1 MKILFFLSILVILNG
16 CSKPKTVFICGD
28 HVCINKTEAEQ
39 YFEENL
45 SLEVKVIDK
54 KKKEELNLVEL
65 NLKGPVNGEKTI
77 FVTNKKRTN
86 NEIKILS
93 NKEIESKKAEI
104 KEKNKIKKNKKT
116 KNKKFVKK
124 KKVVK
129 KTKDVDINKNLI
141 NDTHKQKNE
150 IVDICVLVK
159 ECNIDEISK
168 YLVKQGKKK
177 KFPDINLRE
186 DK

>member
-77 FVTNKKRTN
+77 FVTNKKKTN
-86 NEIKILS
+86 NEIKI
-93 NKEIESKKAEI
+93 
-104 KEKNKIKKNKKT
+104 
-116 KNKKFVKK
+116 
-124 KKVVK
+124 
-129 KTKDVDINKNLI
+129 
-141 NDTHKQKNE
+141 
-150 IVDICVLVK
+150 
-159 ECNIDEISK
+159 
-168 YLVKQGKKK
+168 
-177 KFPDINLRE
+177 
-186 DK
+186 

>member
-1 MKILFFLSILVILNG
+1 MKILFFLPILVILNG

-65 NLKGPVNGEKTI
+65 NLKEPVNGEKTI
-77 FVTNKKRTN
+77 FVTNKKKTN

-124 KKVVK
+124 
-129 KTKDVDINKNLI
+129 TKDVDINKNPI

-168 YLVKQGKKK
+168 FLVKQGKKK